1 LYLKRDSDL
10 AAFKKLSNLSAVF
23 AEISFWNSGPLR
35 SAKRILAHIKAKIS
49 PGGSFQH
56 SGTLSMFCVG
66 TQKNDC
72 LICMN
77 KIITPN
83 FKKSNNTYIK
93 KEYFVKLTEK
103 KGAES

>member
-1 LYLKRDSDL
+1 
-10 AAFKKLSNLSAVF
+10 
-23 AEISFWNSGPLR
+23 
-35 SAKRILAHIKAKIS
+35 
-49 PGGSFQH
+49 
-56 SGTLSMFCVG
+56 
-66 TQKNDC
+66 
-72 LICMN
+72 MN